1 MDDDDMTFGPA
12 LPPHLLQSSSN
23 NTSGGS
29 KIIGPCMPTNF
40 KPALVDVESSENS
53 SDDEEKDIADVGPLP
68 PGQEPKSQAQLE
80 LEERALEIRLSGME
94 GSKESSKQNFKT
106 REEWMT
112 ELPEVR
118 KVGDLGL
125 RPRQFRQTEGP
136 DFSHRSSW
144 TDTPQSR
151 LEKEKSK
158 GKNDASDRTTFEQ
171 KLLKE
176 RDKAME
182 KLKKKYDKEHKRDK
196 SLLEIHQDKLK
207 KKKKKDKK
215 KERRP
220 FSREVDLA
228 VNKFDET
235 RKNAAIKKSQLLDT
249 RFSAGSS
256 KFL

>member
-1 MDDDDMTFGPA
+1 MDDNDRDAMTFGPA
-12 LPPHLLQSSSN
+12 LPPHLLQASGLSN
-23 NTSGGS
+23 NTSREN

-40 KPALVDVESSENS
+40 KPAQVDAENSENS

-68 PGQEPKSQAQLE
+68 PGQEPKSKAQLE
-80 LEERALEIRLSGME
+80 LEERALEIKLSGME
-94 GSKESSKQNFKT
+94 GRKGSSRPDVKT

-125 RPRQFRQTEGP
+125 GPRQFRQKEGP
-136 DFSHRSSW
+136 DFSDRYVLLKKREISCKIFFFVRSSW

-158 GKNDASDRTTFEQ
+158 EKRDASDRTTFEQ

-207 KKKKKDKK
+207 KKKKVK
-215 KERRP
+215 
-220 FSREVDLA
+220 
-228 VNKFDET
+228 
-235 RKNAAIKKSQLLDT
+235 
-249 RFSAGSS
+249 
-256 KFL
+256 